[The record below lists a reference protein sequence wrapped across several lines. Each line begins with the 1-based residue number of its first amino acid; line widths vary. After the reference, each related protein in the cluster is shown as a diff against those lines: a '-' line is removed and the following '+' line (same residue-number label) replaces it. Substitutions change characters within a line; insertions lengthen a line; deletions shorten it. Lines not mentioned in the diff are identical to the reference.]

1 MAWDAALK
9 FTKVKLQLLS
19 REDMYLFVE
28 KGIRGGISTITK
40 RLATAN
46 NPKVSGYNP
55 HQKLVHLLYIDA
67 NNLYGKFSS
76 QLFSSQ
82 LFSSQLFSSQIYSC
96 LVVQLFS
103 SSVASSSVASSSVA
117 SCSVVQ

>member
-46 NPKVSGYNP
+46 NPKVPGYNP
-55 HQKLVHLLYIDA
+55 RQKLVHLLYIDA

-96 LVVQLFS
+96 
-103 SSVASSSVASSSVA
+103 SVA
-117 SCSVVQ
+117 SCLVVQ